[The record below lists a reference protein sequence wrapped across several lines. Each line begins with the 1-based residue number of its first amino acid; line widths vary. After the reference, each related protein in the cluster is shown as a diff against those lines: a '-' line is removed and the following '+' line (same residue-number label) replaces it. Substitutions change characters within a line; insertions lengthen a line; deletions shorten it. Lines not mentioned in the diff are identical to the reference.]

1 MPRFVASIE
10 ARMGSS
16 RLPGKVLEDLAGAP
30 ALTRLVRRLR
40 RAGRLDGIVLATTTS
55 AEDDALARWAETE
68 GVECF
73 RGSEDDV
80 LARVVEAQR
89 TMASDVVVEVC
100 GDTPLLDPVVI
111 DMAID
116 AFDSQVCDVVTTT
129 RERSFPD
136 GIDAEVFRLADLE
149 EVAATVADPAVREH
163 VSLHFYQQPD
173 RYRVV
178 HLPAPPQWQRPEIQL
193 VLDDPADLE
202 RIREIYARLE
212 PDFGDAFGTGDIIDL
227 IDRDPALA
235 GDGGAASERA
245 AP

>member
-40 RAGRLDGIVLATTTS
+40 RARRLDGIVLATTTG
-55 AEDDALARWAETE
+55 AEDDALARWAEAE
-68 GVECF
+68 GVACF

-89 TMASDVVVEVC
+89 TMTSDVVVEVC
-100 GDTPLLDPVVI
+100 GDTPLLDPVVV

-116 AFDSQVCDVVTTT
+116 AFESQACDVVTTT
-129 RERSFPD
+129 REQSFPD

-173 RYRVV
+173 RYRVF
-178 HLPAPPQWQRPEIQL
+178 HLPAPPQWRRPEIRL
-193 VLDDPADLE
+193 VLDEPADLE

-235 GDGGAASERA
+235 GARPAAGERA